1 MDENGGL
8 TTVPE
13 RVAVVGAG
21 IAGLTCAT
29 SLMLSAGRVQVFE
42 RALHPGGRTAS
53 HRERGFEFDLGAQ
66 YFTVRDELFQAS
78 VEGWLGERVVA
89 PWQGWCVELE
99 AGNFM
104 ARNDQQRY
112 VAVPNM
118 GGLAAHLAGLC
129 EVRYG
134 CEVSRVE
141 HAPEGLAL
149 YDALGED
156 LGRYDLVVF
165 AAPPAQVRPMV
176 AALSPRLEAAL
187 DGVAMTSCWALM
199 LGFERPLGVPFDAA
213 YVLNSPLSWVA
224 RNNSKPGRR
233 EREAWVA
240 HAAPEWSEAHAQLSP
255 GQAAEALLEAFGQA
269 LGGAGERPVLKRA
282 RYWAQAA
289 PITALEQ
296 PYLLD
301 CDAGVAL
308 CGDWCVAPR
317 IEGAF
322 LSGLALAHRLAGE
335 D

>member
-1 MDENGGL
+1 MERNGGL
-8 TTVPE
+8 TTPPE

-29 SLMLSAGRVQVFE
+29 SLMFSAGRVQVFE
-42 RALHPGGRTAS
+42 RALHPGGRTAGY
-53 HRERGFEFDLGAQ
+53 RERGFEFDLGAQ

-78 VEGWLGERVVA
+78 VEGWLSERVVA
-89 PWQGWCVELE
+89 PWRGWCVELE

-104 ARNDQQRY
+104 ARDDEQRY

-134 CEVSRVE
+134 CEVRRLE
-141 HAPEGLAL
+141 RGPEGLAL

-165 AAPPAQVRPMV
+165 AAPPQQVRPMV
-176 AALSPRLEAAL
+176 AGLSPRLDAVL
-187 DGVAMTSCWALM
+187 GGVAMTSCWALM
-199 LGFERPLGVPFDAA
+199 LGFERPLSVPFDAA
-213 YVLNSPLSWVA
+213 YIMNSPLSWAA

-233 EREAWVA
+233 DREAWVV
-240 HAAPEWSEAHAQLSP
+240 HAAPEWSEAHARLSP
-255 GQAAEALLEAFGQA
+255 EQAAETLLEAFGEA
-269 LGGAGERPVLKRA
+269 LGGLEQRPVFKRA
-282 RYWAQAA
+282 RRWAQAA
-289 PITALEQ
+289 PISGLDR

-301 CDAGVAL
+301 PDNGVAL

-322 LSGLALAHRLAGE
+322 LSGLALAHRLTEE